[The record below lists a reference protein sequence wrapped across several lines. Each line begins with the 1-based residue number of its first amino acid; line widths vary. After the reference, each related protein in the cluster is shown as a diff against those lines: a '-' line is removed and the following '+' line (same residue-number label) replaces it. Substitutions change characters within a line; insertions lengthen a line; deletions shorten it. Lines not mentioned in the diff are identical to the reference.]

1 MSSSERR
8 PTRTPTFDFGTV
20 VILSTIIRHFMR
32 NPLRRLGSTGSR
44 NNGASVSSLVK
55 AQMVIEIRGVEIIIL
70 HDNDGARLSGIALTS
85 SDGPDVAASHPPA
98 SPNSD
103 AASMNA

>member
-20 VILSTIIRHFMR
+20 VILSTIIRHVMC

-55 AQMVIEIRGVEIIIL
+55 AQMVIESVALKLSSCTIATGRGF
-70 HDNDGARLSGIALTS
+70 
-85 SDGPDVAASHPPA
+85 PA
-98 SPNSD
+98 
-103 AASMNA
+103 

>member
-1 MSSSERR
+1 MSSSDRR
-8 PTRTPTFDFGTV
+8 PTRTPTLDFGTV
-20 VILSTIIRHFMR
+20 VTLSTIIRHVMR
-32 NPLRRLGSTGSR
+32 NPLRGLGSTRSR

-55 AQMVIEIRGVEIIIL
+55 AQMVTEIRGVETVVL
-70 HDNDGARLSGIALTS
+70 HDDDWTGFSRIALTS
-85 SDGPDVAASHPPA
+85 GDSPDVAASHPPA